1 MRSILKS
8 TQGAFSLFVGGKSV
22 GKSFLIQKMCRDLNG
37 QGGCLVAVIDGRPS
51 IHVGGYNSGVVS
63 FAYLSSLLR
72 TFVTLVWLW
81 YNI

>member
-22 GKSFLIQKMCRDLNG
+22 GKSFLIQKMCRDDLNG

-63 FAYLSSLLR
+63 FAYLSSFIENFCDVSLA
-72 TFVTLVWLW
+72 VV
-81 YNI
+81 